1 MKRLFLD
8 TNFIIDYFVRDDYR
22 SVSEQLLVEG
32 AKRGYEFCISFLSV
46 ANFAYILRK
55 QPLEQRQSVIRQ
67 CCEVFTVVNNT
78 SYQIDSALSLE
89 AIDFEDALQYQSA
102 VDAGCDCII
111 TRNSKDFKF
120 SKIPVC
126 SAVEF
131 MERYLG

>member
-55 QPLEQRQSVIRQ
+55 QPLE
-67 CCEVFTVVNNT
+67 
-78 SYQIDSALSLE
+78 
-89 AIDFEDALQYQSA
+89 
-102 VDAGCDCII
+102 
-111 TRNSKDFKF
+111 
-120 SKIPVC
+120 
-126 SAVEF
+126 
-131 MERYLG
+131 